1 MTPEEKREYN
11 KQYRAEGYGA
21 NADAR
26 YRERWRDK
34 VRAKDRMRKR
44 DKRRRDGGTTRK
56 DFS

>member
-11 KQYRAEGYGA
+11 KRYRQEGYGA

-34 VRAKDRMRKR
+34 VREAQRLRMQKH
-44 DKRRRDGGTTRK
+44 RRDGRA
-56 DFS
+56 

>member
-11 KQYRAEGYGA
+11 KRYRAEGYGA

-34 VRAKDRMRKR
+34 VREHDRLRKR
-44 DKRRRDGGTTRK
+44 KHRRDGRAK
-56 DFS
+56 